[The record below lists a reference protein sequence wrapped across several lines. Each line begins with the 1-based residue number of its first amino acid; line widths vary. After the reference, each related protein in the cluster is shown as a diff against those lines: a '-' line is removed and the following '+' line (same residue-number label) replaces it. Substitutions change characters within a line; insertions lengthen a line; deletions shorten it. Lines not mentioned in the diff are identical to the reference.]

1 MSICLIKL
9 LKKNKAAE
17 ITVAV
22 CKTEKRLIKEKKG

>member
-1 MSICLIKL
+1 MPYKTI
-9 LKKNKAAE
+9 KKNKAAE